1 MDILVLLS
9 LVVLNGVFA
18 MSEIA
23 LITAKKAKLANKYK
37 EGNASAK
44 IAMELGEDPNKLL
57 STVQIGITSIGI
69 LSGIVGESV
78 LSVYIKQMLIF
89 FGVGATHIDYLS
101 TVIVVVLITYFS
113 IVIGELV
120 PKRIG
125 QMNPER
131 IACFMARIMML
142 LATVA
147 SPFVSLLSLST
158 RAILSLLRIK
168 QDNQHSSI
176 EEDIHYMLDE
186 GASSGVIE
194 LQENRMV
201 KNVFHLDDRQISSVM
216 VPRSNVVYLE
226 VAVSLEENIQRIQLT
241 DFSKYPVTDGGLG
254 TILGVITAQQ
264 LLKNT
269 YHHSG
274 NVDLFAGIQ
283 SPVFLPETIT
293 GMALLQ
299 QFKAFDT
306 QLAFV
311 VDEYGDLQ
319 GIVTQKDIIEAIAG
333 EFKSP
338 NEEAWITLRSD
349 GSWLVDGLVSAAELR
364 ELLDLRKLPQEDE
377 YRYHTLAGLIM
388 LLLGKIPHTG
398 DKCQWQ
404 NIEFE
409 VVDMDGTKIDKVLI
423 TKS

>member
-37 EGNASAK
+37 EGNRSAK

-89 FGVGATHIDYLS
+89 FGVGGTHIDYLS

-131 IACFMARIMML
+131 IACFMARIMQL

-158 RAILSLLRIK
+158 HAILSLLRIK
-168 QDNQHSSI
+168 QDNPHSSI

-186 GASSGVIE
+186 GANSGVIE

-216 VPRSNVVYLE
+216 VPRSNVVYLDI
-226 VAVSLEENIQRIQLT
+226 ALSLEENIQRIQLT
-241 DFSKYPVTDGGLG
+241 DFSKYPVTNGGLG

-274 NVDLFAGIQ
+274 NIDLFTGIQ
-283 SPVFLPETIT
+283 APVFLPETIT